1 MKSAFRFVSVTAAA
15 LALTFTLG
23 CAPPAPPEVDTSTEM
38 VEPSSNTTTSAET
51 PMTEEPAGE

>member
-1 MKSAFRFVSVTAAA
+1 MKTAFRFVSITAAA

-38 VEPSSNTTTSAET
+38 AEPSSNTTASAEM
-51 PMTEEPAGE
+51 PMTEEPAAE